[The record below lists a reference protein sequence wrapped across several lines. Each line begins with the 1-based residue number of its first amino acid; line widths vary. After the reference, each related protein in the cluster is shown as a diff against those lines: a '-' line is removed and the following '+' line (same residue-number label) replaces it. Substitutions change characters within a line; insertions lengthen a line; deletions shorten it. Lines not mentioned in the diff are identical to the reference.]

1 MFFYLLLYLLCLFVC
16 FRLDYPFK
24 SKAVR
29 GVLLISVYLF
39 LCFGYMTGS
48 DWRVYELVYN
58 GEASADKYLD
68 AGEIG
73 FFYLLQYVK
82 KIISDFWVFSALVK
96 ILYIFIYVKIA
107 GYFTNYK
114 YSVLGASFGLYT
126 LFMVISCPYRF
137 LIASTFILI
146 GLYIWFNYNW
156 KWAIPFLLLAPM
168 FHAMTIVVVLIL
180 LPINFFV
187 NRVVDI
193 NKNILYLLIFV
204 SIILSSLPAT
214 QSFIYDK
221 LIPLV
226 GMEGKGEYY
235 SDYSITA
242 WFSLGT
248 LKFLFFYLLIVYKR
262 KEIIKSSDKGKYVF
276 YYCVISLLL
285 QPFFHAIP
293 TAQRFVILPA
303 LFISIALITIAMNV
317 RYKKKSVLIY
327 ALSFILLFTVSK
339 EAVKWDMNPYSNSL
353 YYILTDHLPYN
364 YRYNYNLKV
373 NNVNLEDQ

>member
-73 FFYLLQYVK
+73 FVYLLRCVK

-96 ILYIFIYVKIA
+96 ILYIFFYVKIA

-137 LIASTFILI
+137 LIASTFILS
-146 GLYIWFNYNW
+146 GLYVWFKYNW
-156 KWAIPFLLLAPM
+156 KWSIPLLLAAPI
-168 FHAMTIVVVLIL
+168 FHAMSIVVVIIL
-180 LPINFFV
+180 LPISFFAD
-187 NRVVDI
+187 RVASA
-193 NKNILYLLIFV
+193 NKSFLYLLIFI
-204 SIILSSLPAT
+204 SIILSTLPDT
-214 QSFIYDK
+214 QVFIYGK
-221 LIPLV
+221 LIPFM
-226 GMEGKGEYY
+226 GMDVKGEYY
-235 SDYSITA
+235 SDYRITA
-242 WFSLGT
+242 WLSLGT
-248 LKFLFFYLLIVYKR
+248 LKFLVFYLLIVANR
-262 KEIIKSSDKGKYVF
+262 ELIIKYSPKGKYVF
-276 YYCVISLLL
+276 YYCVIALLL

-293 TAQRFVILPA
+293 TAHRFVILPS
-303 LFISIALITIAMNV
+303 LFMSIALITIVMNIKN
-317 RYKKKSVLIY
+317 KKNSILVY
-327 ALSFILLFTVSK
+327 VLSFILLFTVSK
-339 EAVKWDMNPYSNSL
+339 EAIKWDLNPYSNSL

-364 YRYNYNLKV
+364 YRYNYNINENKV
-373 NNVNLEDQ
+373 DLEDL